1 MAGRLPGGF
10 GVLQSTFN
18 CDGRPFGYY
27 ADLDHGCRAFHVC
40 SPVFT
45 EEGELE
51 EMAHFTF
58 MCGQRAVFSQDSLT
72 CAHPTEAL
80 PCSEATAHYDESNA
94 EFGIIPE
101 EHPGIHEQALQ

>member
-1 MAGRLPGGF
+1 MAGRLPGDSVSSSPPSTVMVALRLLRRF
-10 GVLQSTFN
+10 GSRLP
-18 CDGRPFGYY
+18 R
-27 ADLDHGCRAFHVC
+27 LHVC